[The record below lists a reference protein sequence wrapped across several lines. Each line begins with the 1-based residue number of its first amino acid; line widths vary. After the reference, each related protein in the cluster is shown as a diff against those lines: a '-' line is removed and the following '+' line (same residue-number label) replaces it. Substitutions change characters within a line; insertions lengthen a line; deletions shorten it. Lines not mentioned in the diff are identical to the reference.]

1 MVGYP
6 WDPQTHRPTSHMDIS
21 SDPTLV
27 GTPNKMKHS
36 VICAMLV
43 ASSCALSP
51 SLHNHGLQTA
61 QISRMWTGRVSTVHM
76 SKEGQ
81 TRRKME
87 GPFDFSAIFAGITEG
102 IKAATGQNSS
112 LLNVSAHA
120 LHVQHVRAHQAS
132 AACLLHLAK
141 PCAPQD
147 ADVFDYRDMKN
158 FKDSASDD
166 KAGGQSDAIDG

>member
-1 MVGYP
+1 
-6 WDPQTHRPTSHMDIS
+6 
-21 SDPTLV
+21 
-27 GTPNKMKHS
+27 MKHS

-112 LLNVSAHA
+112 LLN
-120 LHVQHVRAHQAS
+120 
-132 AACLLHLAK
+132 
-141 PCAPQD
+141 D